1 MGKADLHLHSNCND
15 GVDTVAAM
23 FEWVQEHTDLDV
35 ISITDHDIFEAQVLA
50 EELCQQ
56 KKYRFE
62 YVKGAEMTTL
72 RGHLLALFI
81 NKPIET
87 LLPVEDTVRLIH
99 EQGGLAI
106 IPHPMSMA
114 TYSIG
119 ESEIEKVMRSEH
131 PLAYFDGIET
141 INPSVAGRIVHKQV
155 REKNKKWNLARFA
168 GSDGHMKEVIGDA
181 RTLFDGQSANDF
193 RAALLQKRTRVSGHY
208 HGFKPHFDLFWKRL
222 GQKKS

>member
-1 MGKADLHLHSNCND
+1 MGKADLHMHSNCND
-15 GVDTVAAM
+15 GVDSVETM
-23 FEWVQEHTDLDV
+23 LEWVQEHTDLDV
-35 ISITDHDIFEAQVLA
+35 ISITDHDIFEAQLIA
-50 EELCQQ
+50 EELCKR
-56 KKYRFE
+56 KKYRFQ

-72 RGHLLALFI
+72 RGHLLALFVD
-81 NKPIET
+81 KPIET

-114 TYSIG
+114 VYSIG

-131 PLAYFDGIET
+131 PLVYFDAIET
-141 INPSVAGRIVHKQV
+141 INPSISGRIVHNKV

-181 RTLFDGQSANDF
+181 QTLFPGHSSEDFMKAIRTSAT
-193 RAALLQKRTRVSGHY
+193 QVTGHY
-208 HGFKPHFDLFWKRL
+208 HGWKPHLDLVWKRF
-222 GQKKS
+222 KE